1 MRNKRQIQMRLP
13 SVTHIYLVTKLD
25 GITDN
30 VTKIQRQSSAKF
42 YNLMNQNR
50 VITCSNKIKI

>member
-1 MRNKRQIQMRLP
+1 MRNKRQIQMRLL
-13 SVTHIYLVTKLD
+13 SVTHIYLVTKLS
-25 GITDN
+25 GIINN